1 MILKKNINNLHN
13 RKKYLYIKMP
23 ETAPPLKSVVEEGDT
38 DTPGSAAGE
47 HGKVTSA
54 FGIFTIVVIIVL
66 IAVTALFA
74 TNAIFFDRIK
84 GNGCSDKISSS
95 EADFLYWTNVVLA
108 VLSGILALVAIIML
122 FVYWKSPNFTKK
134 WIGNVQYTRP
144 GGYGEAVT
152 SARSGL
158 GAGLTR
164 AGAYVTPTPVTPP

>member
-1 MILKKNINNLHN
+1 ME
-13 RKKYLYIKMP
+13 
-23 ETAPPLKSVVEEGDT
+23 ETDEPTLVVPKGDGN
-38 DTPGSAAGE
+38 TPGTAEGE

-84 GNGCSDKISSS
+84 GNGCNDKISSS
-95 EADFLYWTNVVLA
+95 EANFLYWTNVVLA

-134 WIGNVQYTRP
+134 WIGNVQYTGP
-144 GGYGEAVT
+144 AGYGEAV
-152 SARSGL
+152 ASGRASV
-158 GAGLTR
+158 GDSLTR
-164 AGAYVTPTPVTPP
+164 AGRYVTPTPVTPV

>member
-1 MILKKNINNLHN
+1 MIKKNINNLHN
-13 RKKYLYIKMP
+13 HKKYLYIKMSSDDNNDS
-23 ETAPPLKSVVEEGDT
+23 TFVENREAT
-38 DTPGSAAGE
+38 RE

-95 EADFLYWTNVVLA
+95 EANFLYWTNVVLA

-122 FVYWKSPNFTKK
+122 FVYWKSPKFTKK
-134 WIGNVQYTRP
+134 WIGNVQYERP
-144 GGYGEAVT
+144 VGYGEKIDRGRQT
-152 SARSGL
+152 FGDKLR
-158 GAGLTR
+158 R
-164 AGAYVTPTPVTPP
+164 AGDYITPTPTGSNE

>member
-1 MILKKNINNLHN
+1 MPKTPVPPE
-13 RKKYLYIKMP
+13 P
-23 ETAPPLKSVVEEGDT
+23 ETTFVKVGDKEELGT
-38 DTPGSAAGE
+38 ATGE

-84 GNGCSDKISSS
+84 GNGCSDKISPS
-95 EADFLYWTNVVLA
+95 EANFLYWTNVVLA

-152 SARSGL
+152 SARSVL
-158 GAGLTR
+158 GARLTA
-164 AGAYVTPTPVTPP
+164 AGASITPTPTPP

>member
-1 MILKKNINNLHN
+1 L
-13 RKKYLYIKMP
+13 
-23 ETAPPLKSVVEEGDT
+23 
-38 DTPGSAAGE
+38 
-47 HGKVTSA
+47 
-54 FGIFTIVVIIVL
+54 FL

-95 EADFLYWTNVVLA
+95 EANFLYWTNVVLA

-152 SARSGL
+152 SGRARL
-158 GAGLTR
+158 GTGLTR
-164 AGAYVTPTPVTPP
+164 AGDYVTPV